1 MIRLQVSHFHS
12 SVLSKTQALVPR
24 RHTIKRENESF
35 KDGKQ
40 KRIDSERLG
49 KTNYV

>member
-1 MIRLQVSHFHS
+1 MIQLRVSHSHS
-12 SVLSKTQALVPR
+12 SVLSKTLALVPR

-40 KRIDSERLG
+40 KDNDSERPW